1 MVFSFHIQQFN
12 PKIKL
17 GISPKILI
25 KKNFKSIRFW
35 NKLPIRP
42 NSVIKE
48 PMQAKEEKGSKVRVL
63 VKTN

>member
-1 MVFSFHIQQFN
+1 MIFSFYIQQFN

-17 GISPKILI
+17 GIGPKILI

-35 NKLPIRP
+35 NKLSDLIQ
-42 NSVIKE
+42 VVKE
-48 PMQAKEEKGSKVRVL
+48 PMHAKGEKGSKVRVP